1 MSAIVIVIVG
11 IVFFAAGPLIW
22 GILKLIEYI
31 AKKRGKEVHY
41 VYYSRKLNKT
51 INVDKVGEQRYEKVL
66 QNFQN

>member
-1 MSAIVIVIVG
+1 MSAIIIVIVG

-41 VYYSRKLNKT
+41 VYESRKTGEIRN
-51 INVDKVGEQRYEKVL
+51 IDKVGE
-66 QNFQN
+66 

>member
-1 MSAIVIVIVG
+1 MSAIIIVIVG

-51 INVDKVGEQRYEKVL
+51 IDVDKVGE
-66 QNFQN
+66 

>member
-1 MSAIVIVIVG
+1 MNVIVIVG
-11 IVFFAAGPLIW
+11 IVFFATGPLIW

-51 INVDKVGEQRYEKVL
+51 IDVDKVGE
-66 QNFQN
+66 